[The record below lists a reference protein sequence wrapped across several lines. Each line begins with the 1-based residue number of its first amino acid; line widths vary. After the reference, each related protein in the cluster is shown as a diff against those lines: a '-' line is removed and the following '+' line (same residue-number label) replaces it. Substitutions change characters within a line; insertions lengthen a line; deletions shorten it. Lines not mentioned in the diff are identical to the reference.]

1 MIQDTYQYT
10 ITIKSGQNI
19 LDTLIEIGNN
29 LKVKHKF
36 SDKIFSDYIFE
47 VFEDISEIFEHNLKT
62 LNIPF
67 KKKVI

>member
-29 LKVKHKF
+29 LNVKHKF

-62 LNIPF
+62 FNIPF